1 VFSVSLWFV
10 YLGNLFLGSPLIN
23 SLVRDFYN
31 NLIKS
36 KHPKS
41 KIAMRATIPV
51 VASEPA
57 SKKLSTLR
65 RFLQYLLL
73 YRKEIPI
80 ALTLVFIGA
89 VTQAIGPFF
98 LGWSIDHLIEKGNL
112 QGLLLLLGLL
122 ALNYGLGILA
132 IRGQI
137 IRVGWIMQRLL
148 AQLRQDIFLKIQSL
162 PLSFFDRSEAGDLM
176 SRLLND
182 VNTVNQAFG
191 LTIAQMLGNIFSL
204 VGIIIA
210 MLSINLQ
217 LGLLSNLVVPLMIFT
232 TSLFARWARAR
243 FRVTRQTIGQLSAKL
258 EEDIGSVREAQAFNR
273 VQTNIAQFD
282 VLNAANRDANV
293 EAVAITSAFLPSIDF
308 LNTLATAGVLAY
320 GGYLAVTGS
329 VTVGVVTSFLLYV
342 QQFFRPIQ
350 ILSQFY
356 TQAQSAFAGLERIFL
371 LLDEPSELK
380 DAPDATEMPPIQGE
394 VRFENVKFGYNPDQ
408 LVLKGV
414 NLHAYP
420 GQMIALVG
428 PTGSG
433 KSTIINLILR
443 FYDVSG
449 GAVKIDDIDVRSVT
463 QASLRRQIGIVLQ
476 DNILFSGTVAEN
488 IAFGAPH
495 TTQADIEAAAQL
507 ANVHDFIT
515 SLPQGYTTQLGER
528 GAPLSQGQRQLISIA
543 RAVLINPRILILDE
557 ATSSIDTRTEALVQS
572 AIARLLQ
579 GRTSFVIA
587 HRLSTVTQA
596 NQVLVIQQ
604 GQIVEQGTHA
614 ELIDRQGV
622 YANLYSLQLGAADT
636 TVLQNEK

>member
-1 VFSVSLWFV
+1 
-10 YLGNLFLGSPLIN
+10 
-23 SLVRDFYN
+23 
-31 NLIKS
+31 
-36 KHPKS
+36 
-41 KIAMRATIPV
+41 MRGTVPV
-51 VASEPA
+51 VASEQA
-57 SKKLSTLR
+57 SQQLSTLR

-89 VTQAIGPFF
+89 ITQAIGPFF
-98 LGWSIDHLIEKGNL
+98 IGWSIDHLIAQGNL

-122 ALNYGLGILA
+122 GLNYGLGILA

-137 IRVGWIMQRLL
+137 VRVGWIMQRLL
-148 AQLRQDIFLKIQSL
+148 AQLRQDIFIKIQSL

-191 LTIAQMLGNIFSL
+191 LTIAQMLGNTFSL

-232 TSLFARWARAR
+232 TSIFARWARAR

-273 VQTNIAQFD
+273 VQMNIAEFD
-282 VLNAANRDANV
+282 ILNAANRDANV
-293 EAVAITSAFLPSIDF
+293 EAVLITSAFLPSIDF

-329 VTVGVVTSFLLYV
+329 ATVGVVTSFLLYV

-380 DAPDATEMPPIQGE
+380 DAPDAIEMPPIQGE
-394 VRFENVKFGYNPDQ
+394 VTFENVKFGYNPDQ

-420 GQMIALVG
+420 GQMVALVG
-428 PTGSG
+428 QTGSG

-443 FYDVSG
+443 FYDVSS
-449 GAVKIDDIDVRSVT
+449 GAVKIDRIDVRSVT

-488 IAFGAPH
+488 IAFGSPH
-495 TTQADIEAAAQL
+495 TTQADIETAAQL
-507 ANVHDFIT
+507 ANVHEFIT

-596 NQVLVIQQ
+596 DQVLVIQQ

-614 ELIDRQGV
+614 ELVNQQGV
-622 YANLYSLQLGAADT
+622 YANLYALQLGAADT
-636 TVLQNEK
+636 MVLQNER

>member
-1 VFSVSLWFV
+1 
-10 YLGNLFLGSPLIN
+10 
-23 SLVRDFYN
+23 
-31 NLIKS
+31 
-36 KHPKS
+36 
-41 KIAMRATIPV
+41 MRSTVPV
-51 VASEPA
+51 VASEQKT
-57 SKKLSTLR
+57 SQQLSTLR
-65 RFLQYLLL
+65 RFLQYLRP

-80 ALTLVFIGA
+80 ALTLVLTGA
-89 VTQAIGPFF
+89 STQAIGPFL
-98 LGWSIDHLIEKGNL
+98 LGWSIDHLIAQGNL
-112 QGLLLLLGLL
+112 SGLLQLLGLL
-122 ALNYGLGILA
+122 GLIYVLGIWA

-148 AQLRQDIFLKIQSL
+148 AQLRQDIFTKIQSL

-182 VNTVNQAFG
+182 VSTVNQAFG
-191 LTIAQMLGNIFSL
+191 QTVAQMLGNTFSL
-204 VGIIIA
+204 VGIVIA

-232 TSLFARWARAR
+232 TGLFARWARAR
-243 FRVTRQTIGQLSAKL
+243 FRVTRQTIGELSAKL

-273 VQTNIAQFD
+273 VNLNIQEFEI
-282 VLNAANRDANV
+282 LNAANRDANV
-293 EAVAITSAFLPSIDF
+293 EAVAITAAFLPSIDF

-320 GGYLAVTGS
+320 GGYLAVTGGA
-329 VTVGVVTSFLLYV
+329 TVGVVTSFLLYV
-342 QQFFRPIQ
+342 QLFFRPIQ

-371 LLDEPSELK
+371 LLDEPSQLK

-394 VRFENVKFGYNPDQ
+394 VTFENVKFGYNPNQ

-414 NLHAYP
+414 NLHAQP

-428 PTGSG
+428 ATGSG
-433 KSTIINLILR
+433 KTTIINLILR

-449 GAVKIDDIDVRSVT
+449 GAVKIDGIDIRSVT

-488 IAFGAPH
+488 IAFGSPYA
-495 TTQADIEAAAQL
+495 TQAEIETAAQM
-507 ANVHDFIT
+507 ANVHEFIT
-515 SLPQGYTTQLGER
+515 SLPQGYATQLGER

-557 ATSSIDTRTEALVQS
+557 ATSSIDTRTEALVQT

-596 NQVLVIQQ
+596 DQVLVIQQ
-604 GQIVEQGTHA
+604 GEIIEQGTHA
-614 ELIDRQGV
+614 ELVSQQGV
-622 YANLYSLQLGAADT
+622 YANLYALQLGAS
-636 TVLQNEK
+636 

>member
-1 VFSVSLWFV
+1 
-10 YLGNLFLGSPLIN
+10 
-23 SLVRDFYN
+23 
-31 NLIKS
+31 
-36 KHPKS
+36 
-41 KIAMRATIPV
+41 MRGTVPV
-51 VASEPA
+51 VVSEQASQQ
-57 SKKLSTLR
+57 LSTLR
-65 RFLQYLLL
+65 RFLQYLQL

-89 VTQAIGPFF
+89 LTQAIGPFF
-98 LGWSIDHLIEKGNL
+98 LGWSIDHLIAQGNL

-137 IRVGWIMQRLL
+137 LRVGWIMQRLL
-148 AQLRQDIFLKIQSL
+148 GQLRQDIFTKIQSL

-191 LTIAQMLGNIFSL
+191 LTIAQMLGNTFSL

-210 MLSINLQ
+210 MLSINLK

-232 TSLFARWARAR
+232 TSLFARWARVK
-243 FRVTRQTIGQLSAKL
+243 FRVTRQTIGELSAKL

-273 VQTNIAQFD
+273 VQMNIAKFD
-282 VLNAANRDANV
+282 ILNAANRDANV
-293 EAVAITSAFLPSIDF
+293 EAVVITSAFLPSIDF

-320 GGYLAVTGS
+320 GGYLAVTGAA
-329 VTVGVVTSFLLYV
+329 TVGVVTSFLLYV
-342 QQFFRPIQ
+342 QLFFRPIQ

-380 DAPDATEMPPIQGE
+380 DAPDATEMLPIQGE
-394 VRFENVKFGYNPDQ
+394 VTFENVKFGYNPDQ

-420 GQMIALVG
+420 GQMVALVG

-449 GAVKIDDIDVRSVT
+449 GAVKIDNIDVRSVT
-463 QASLRRQIGIVLQ
+463 QTSLRRQIGIVLQ

-495 TTQADIEAAAQL
+495 TTQADIETAAQM
-507 ANVHDFIT
+507 ANVHEFIT

-557 ATSSIDTRTEALVQS
+557 ATSSIDTRTEALVQT

-596 NQVLVIQQ
+596 DQVLVIQQ
-604 GQIVEQGTHA
+604 GQIVEQGSHA
-614 ELIDRQGV
+614 ELINQQGV
-622 YANLYSLQLGAADT
+622 YANLYALQLGAADT
-636 TVLQNEK
+636 MVLQNER

>member
-1 VFSVSLWFV
+1 
-10 YLGNLFLGSPLIN
+10 
-23 SLVRDFYN
+23 
-31 NLIKS
+31 
-36 KHPKS
+36 
-41 KIAMRATIPV
+41 MRGTVPV
-51 VASEPA
+51 VASEDQA
-57 SKKLSTLR
+57 SQQLSTLQ

-89 VTQAIGPFF
+89 VTQTIGPFF
-98 LGWSIDHLIEKGNL
+98 IGWSIDHLIAQGNL

-122 ALNYGLGILA
+122 ALNYGFGVLA

-148 AQLRQDIFLKIQSL
+148 AQLRQDIFIKIQSL

-191 LTIAQMLGNIFSL
+191 LTIAQMLGNTFSL

-243 FRVTRQTIGQLSAKL
+243 FRVTRQTIGELSAKL

-273 VQTNIAQFD
+273 VQMNIEEFD

-320 GGYLAVTGS
+320 GGYLAVTGGA
-329 VTVGVVTSFLLYV
+329 TVGVVTAFLLYV

-371 LLDEPSELK
+371 LLDEPSQLK
-380 DAPDATEMPPIQGE
+380 DAPNATEMPPIQGE
-394 VRFENVKFGYNPDQ
+394 VTFENVKFGYNPDQ

-488 IAFGAPH
+488 IAFGSAH
-495 TTQADIEAAAQL
+495 ATQADIEEAAQL

-557 ATSSIDTRTEALVQS
+557 ATSSIDTRTEALVQT

-596 NQVLVIQQ
+596 DQVLVIQQ

-614 ELIDRQGV
+614 ELINQQGV
-622 YANLYSLQLGAADT
+622 YANLYALQLGAADT
-636 TVLQNEK
+636 MVSG

>member
-1 VFSVSLWFV
+1 
-10 YLGNLFLGSPLIN
+10 
-23 SLVRDFYN
+23 
-31 NLIKS
+31 
-36 KHPKS
+36 
-41 KIAMRATIPV
+41 MRGTIPV
-51 VASEPA
+51 VASEQKA
-57 SKKLSTLR
+57 SQQLSTLG
-65 RFLQYLLL
+65 RFLQYVLL

-98 LGWSIDHLIEKGNL
+98 LGWSIDHLIKQGNL

-122 ALNYGLGILA
+122 ALNYGLGVLA

-148 AQLRQDIFLKIQSL
+148 AQLRQDIFTKIQSL

-191 LTIAQMLGNIFSL
+191 LTIAQMLGNTFSL

-232 TSLFARWARAR
+232 TSLFARWARVR

-258 EEDIGSVREAQAFNR
+258 EEDIVSVREAQAFNR
-273 VQTNIAQFD
+273 VQMNIAEFD
-282 VLNAANRDANV
+282 ILNAANRDANV

-320 GGYLAVTGS
+320 GGYLAVTGAA
-329 VTVGVVTSFLLYV
+329 TVGVVTSFLLYV

-371 LLDEPSELK
+371 LLDEPSQLN
-380 DAPDATEMPPIQGE
+380 DAPNAIEMPPIQGE
-394 VRFENVKFGYNPDQ
+394 VTFENVKFGYNPDQ

-420 GQMIALVG
+420 GQMVALVG
-428 PTGSG
+428 QTGSG

-488 IAFGAPH
+488 IAFGASYS
-495 TTQADIEAAAQL
+495 TQADIEAAAQL
-507 ANVHDFIT
+507 ANVHEFIT

-557 ATSSIDTRTEALVQS
+557 ATSSIDTRTEALVQI

-596 NQVLVIQQ
+596 DQVLVIQQ
-604 GQIVEQGTHA
+604 GQIIEQGTHT
-614 ELIDRQGV
+614 ELIKQQGD
-622 YANLYSLQLGAADT
+622 YANLYALQLGSA
-636 TVLQNEK
+636 NRI

>member
-1 VFSVSLWFV
+1 
-10 YLGNLFLGSPLIN
+10 
-23 SLVRDFYN
+23 
-31 NLIKS
+31 
-36 KHPKS
+36 
-41 KIAMRATIPV
+41 MRGTIPV
-51 VASEPA
+51 VASEENV
-57 SKKLSTLR
+57 SQQLSTLR
-65 RFLQYLLL
+65 RFLQYVLL
-73 YRKEIPI
+73 YRKEIPV
-80 ALTLVFIGA
+80 ALTLVLIGA
-89 VTQAIGPFF
+89 ITQAVGPFF
-98 LGWSIDHLIEKGNL
+98 LGWSIDRLIAQGDL
-112 QGLLLLLGLL
+112 QGLLVLLGLL
-122 ALNYGLGILA
+122 GLNYGLGVLA

-148 AQLRQDIFLKIQSL
+148 AQLRQDIFIKIQSL

-191 LTIAQMLGNIFSL
+191 LTIAQMLGNTFSL
-204 VGIIIA
+204 VGIVIA

-232 TSLFARWARAR
+232 TSLFARWARVR
-243 FRVTRQTIGQLSAKL
+243 FRVTRQTIGELSAKL

-273 VQTNIAQFD
+273 VQMNIAEFD

-320 GGYLAVTGS
+320 GGYLAVTGAA
-329 VTVGVVTSFLLYV
+329 TVGVVTSFLLYV

-394 VRFENVKFGYNPDQ
+394 VTFENVKFGYNPDQ

-420 GQMIALVG
+420 GQMVALVG

-443 FYDVSG
+443 FYDVSS
-449 GAVKIDDIDVRSVT
+449 GAVKIDNIDVRSVT

-476 DNILFSGTVAEN
+476 DNILFTGTVAEN
-488 IAFGAPH
+488 IAFGAPYA
-495 TTQADIEAAAQL
+495 TQADIEAAAQL
-507 ANVHDFIT
+507 SNVHEFIT

-543 RAVLINPRILILDE
+543 RAVLINPQILILDE

-596 NQVLVIQQ
+596 DRVLVIQQ

-614 ELIDRQGV
+614 ELVNQQGV
-622 YANLYSLQLGAADT
+622 YANLYALQLGAADT
-636 TVLQNEK
+636 MVLQHEK

>member
-1 VFSVSLWFV
+1 
-10 YLGNLFLGSPLIN
+10 
-23 SLVRDFYN
+23 
-31 NLIKS
+31 
-36 KHPKS
+36 
-41 KIAMRATIPV
+41 MRGTIPV
-51 VASEPA
+51 VASEENA
-57 SKKLSTLR
+57 SQQFSTLR
-65 RFLQYLLL
+65 RFLQYVLL

-80 ALTLVFIGA
+80 ALTLVLIGA
-89 VTQAIGPFF
+89 ITQAVGPFF
-98 LGWSIDHLIEKGNL
+98 LGWSIDHLIAQGNL

-122 ALNYGLGILA
+122 GLNYGLGVLA

-148 AQLRQDIFLKIQSL
+148 AQLRQDIFIKIQSL

-191 LTIAQMLGNIFSL
+191 LTIAQMLGNTFSL
-204 VGIIIA
+204 VGIVIA

-232 TSLFARWARAR
+232 TSLFARWARVR
-243 FRVTRQTIGQLSAKL
+243 FRVTRQTIGELSAKL

-273 VQTNIAQFD
+273 VQMNIKEFD

-320 GGYLAVTGS
+320 GGYLAVTGAA
-329 VTVGVVTSFLLYV
+329 TVGVVTSFLLYV

-380 DAPDATEMPPIQGE
+380 DAPDAIEMPPIQGE
-394 VRFENVKFGYNPDQ
+394 VTFSNVKFGYNPDR

-420 GQMIALVG
+420 GQMVALVG

-443 FYDVSG
+443 FYDVSS
-449 GAVKIDDIDVRSVT
+449 GAVKIDDLDVRSVT

-476 DNILFSGTVAEN
+476 DNILFTGTVAEN
-488 IAFGAPH
+488 IAFGAPYAS
-495 TTQADIEAAAQL
+495 QADIEAAAQL
-507 ANVHDFIT
+507 ANVHEFIT

-596 NQVLVIQQ
+596 DRVLVIQQ
-604 GQIVEQGTHA
+604 GEIVEQGTHA
-614 ELIDRQGV
+614 ELINQQGV
-622 YANLYSLQLGAADT
+622 YANLYALQLGAADT
-636 TVLQNEK
+636 MVLENQK

>member
-1 VFSVSLWFV
+1 
-10 YLGNLFLGSPLIN
+10 
-23 SLVRDFYN
+23 
-31 NLIKS
+31 
-36 KHPKS
+36 
-41 KIAMRATIPV
+41 MRGTIPV
-51 VASEPA
+51 VASEENA
-57 SKKLSTLR
+57 SQQFSTLR
-65 RFLQYLLL
+65 RFLQYVLL

-80 ALTLVFIGA
+80 ALTLVLIGA
-89 VTQAIGPFF
+89 ITQAVGPFF
-98 LGWSIDHLIEKGNL
+98 LGWSIDHLIAQGNL

-122 ALNYGLGILA
+122 GLNYGLGVLA

-148 AQLRQDIFLKIQSL
+148 AQLRQDIFIKIQSL

-191 LTIAQMLGNIFSL
+191 LTIAQMLGNTFSL
-204 VGIIIA
+204 VGIVIA
-210 MLSINLQ
+210 MLSINLR

-243 FRVTRQTIGQLSAKL
+243 FRVTRQTIGELSAKL

-273 VQTNIAQFD
+273 VQMNIKEFD

-320 GGYLAVTGS
+320 GGYLAVTGAA
-329 VTVGVVTSFLLYV
+329 TVGVVTSFLLYV

-380 DAPDATEMPPIQGE
+380 DAPDAIEMPPIQGE
-394 VRFENVKFGYNPDQ
+394 VTFSNVKFGYNPDR

-420 GQMIALVG
+420 GQMVALVG

-443 FYDVSG
+443 FYDVSS
-449 GAVKIDDIDVRSVT
+449 GAVKIDGLDVRSVT

-476 DNILFSGTVAEN
+476 DNILFTGTVAEN
-488 IAFGAPH
+488 IAFGAPYAS
-495 TTQADIEAAAQL
+495 QADIEAAAQL
-507 ANVHDFIT
+507 ANVHEFIT

-596 NQVLVIQQ
+596 DRVLVIQQ
-604 GQIVEQGTHA
+604 GEIVEQGTHA
-614 ELIDRQGV
+614 ELINQQGV
-622 YANLYSLQLGAADT
+622 YANLYALQLGAADT
-636 TVLQNEK
+636 MVLENQK

>member
-1 VFSVSLWFV
+1 
-10 YLGNLFLGSPLIN
+10 
-23 SLVRDFYN
+23 
-31 NLIKS
+31 
-36 KHPKS
+36 
-41 KIAMRATIPV
+41 MRGTIPV
-51 VASEPA
+51 VASEENA
-57 SKKLSTLR
+57 SQQFSTLR
-65 RFLQYLLL
+65 RFLQYVLL

-80 ALTLVFIGA
+80 ALTLVLIGA
-89 VTQAIGPFF
+89 ITQAVGPFF
-98 LGWSIDHLIEKGNL
+98 LGWSIDRLIAQGNL
-112 QGLLLLLGLL
+112 QGLLMLLGLL
-122 ALNYGLGILA
+122 GLNYGLGVLA

-148 AQLRQDIFLKIQSL
+148 AQLRQDIFIKIQSL

-191 LTIAQMLGNIFSL
+191 LTIAQMLGNTFSL
-204 VGIIIA
+204 VGIVIA
-210 MLSINLQ
+210 MLSINLR

-232 TSLFARWARAR
+232 TSLFARWARVR
-243 FRVTRQTIGQLSAKL
+243 FRVTRQTIGELSAKL

-273 VQTNIAQFD
+273 VQMNIAEFD
-282 VLNAANRDANV
+282 ILNAANRDANV

-320 GGYLAVTGS
+320 GGYLAVTGAA
-329 VTVGVVTSFLLYV
+329 TVGVVTSFLLYV

-380 DAPDATEMPPIQGE
+380 DAPDAIEMPPIQGE
-394 VRFENVKFGYNPDQ
+394 VTFENVKFGYNPDR

-420 GQMIALVG
+420 GQMVALVG

-443 FYDVSG
+443 FYDVSS

-476 DNILFSGTVAEN
+476 DNILFTGTVAEN
-488 IAFGAPH
+488 IAFGAPYAS
-495 TTQADIEAAAQL
+495 QADIEAAAQL
-507 ANVHDFIT
+507 ANVHEFIT

-596 NQVLVIQQ
+596 DRVLVIQQ

-614 ELIDRQGV
+614 ELINQQGV
-622 YANLYSLQLGAADT
+622 YANLYALQLGAADT
-636 TVLQNEK
+636 MVLQNEK